1 MLHENFSSRIA
12 QLRKE
17 ADLKQ
22 DELAKAI
29 NVSQDTI
36 SMMERGKRL
45 ASMEVL
51 VAIADY
57 FNVSIDWLTGRSDI
71 REKLPYASDPPQI
84 KNDAQ

>member
-1 MLHENFSSRIA
+1 MINKNFSSRIS

-22 DELAKAI
+22 EELAKAI

-51 VAIADY
+51 LSLADY
-57 FNVSIDWLTGRSDI
+57 FNVSLDYITGQSDI
-71 REKLPYASDPPQI
+71 RERR
-84 KNDAQ
+84 